1 MAIHTLMAR
10 EHNRIAIILK
20 SINPGWTNHRN
31 YFETRKIVGAMLQH
45 ITYNEYLPEI
55 LDKKTV
61 WSSQMRWIGDMFKQI
76 AVCLSVWMN
85 ECWLNDCLSVW
96 LSGWLITN

>member
-10 EHNRIAIILK
+10 EHNRIAIVLK

-61 WSSQMRWIGDMFKQI
+61 WSSQMRWIGDMFKI
-76 AVCLSVWMN
+76 AVCLSV
-85 ECWLNDCLSVW
+85 CLSEWMLTEWLSVCLAVW
-96 LSGWLITN
+96 LTDN